1 MKPSQSSPGQPANV
15 MPVATPLGKPVATPS
30 RESTMQPAPSIS
42 SRRLWQSLQDLAEIG
57 QQPDGSICR
66 MAFSPEDCTA
76 RDLVA
81 RWMREA
87 GMTTRIDPA
96 GNIIGR
102 YPGRNPDAPALA
114 TGSHIDTV
122 PTGGRFDGTLGVLAG
137 IEIARTLRDFD
148 QPFAHPFE
156 TIVFTD
162 EENSTLGSKAM
173 AGRVNPDA
181 EYYRRYD
188 GTDIA
193 TCLARVGGDWDT
205 IGAAERS
212 PQDLAAFVELHV
224 EQGPVL
230 EAAALP
236 IGVVEGIVAQRR
248 YVLTILG
255 RSSHAGT
262 TPMTMRQDALV
273 AAAQVILAVQTLG
286 VAHDPLV
293 ATVGSITASPNASNV
308 IANRVDLS
316 LDVRDM
322 SDERVEFV
330 VESLRDRCREIAQT
344 TCTQIT
350 WRCTLNTPAAP
361 ASPDIQQII
370 AQASRNR
377 NLGSMVLP
385 SRAGHDAQDM
395 AAIAPMGMV
404 FVPSV
409 GGISH
414 SASEYTTPEQCAQ
427 GTNTLLETFL
437 LLDQLP
443 SLGSS

>member
-1 MKPSQSSPGQPANV
+1 MKPSQPSSEHPAIATSLVPPLTQLLPESSVQP
-15 MPVATPLGKPVATPS
+15 TL
-30 RESTMQPAPSIS
+30 SIS
-42 SRRLWQSLQDLAEIG
+42 RRRLRQSLHDLAEIG

-66 MAFSPEDCTA
+66 IAFSPEDCAA
-76 RDLVA
+76 RDLVS

-87 GMTTRIDPA
+87 GMSTRIDPA

-102 YPGRNPDAPALA
+102 YPGRNPHAPALA
-114 TGSHIDTV
+114 TGSHLDTV

-137 IEIARTLRDFD
+137 IEIARTLRDLD
-148 QPFAHPFE
+148 QQFEHPFE

-173 AGRVNPDA
+173 AGRVNPNPD
-181 EYYRRYD
+181 YYRRYD

-193 TCLARVGGDWDT
+193 TCLARVGGDWERM
-205 IGAAERS
+205 GAAQRS
-212 PQDLAAFVELHV
+212 PQDLVAFVELHV

-236 IGVVEGIVAQRR
+236 IGVVEGIVAQQR
-248 YVLTILG
+248 YILTILG

-286 VAHDPLV
+286 MAHDPLV
-293 ATVGSITASPNASNV
+293 ATVGSITATPNASNV
-308 IANRVDLS
+308 IANRVELS

-322 SDERVEFV
+322 SDDRVEFV

-344 TCTQIT
+344 TCTQIS

-370 AQASRNR
+370 AQASHNR
-377 NLGSMVLP
+377 HLASMTLP

-395 AAIAPMGMV
+395 AAIAPMGMI

-437 LLDQLP
+437 LLDQP
-443 SLGSS
+443 PKLG

>member
-1 MKPSQSSPGQPANV
+1 V
-15 MPVATPLGKPVATPS
+15 
-30 RESTMQPAPSIS
+30 
-42 SRRLWQSLQDLAEIG
+42 
-57 QQPDGSICR
+57 
-66 MAFSPEDCTA
+66 F
-76 RDLVA
+76 
-81 RWMREA
+81 
-87 GMTTRIDPA
+87 
-96 GNIIGR
+96 
-102 YPGRNPDAPALA
+102 
-114 TGSHIDTV
+114 
-122 PTGGRFDGTLGVLAG
+122 VLAV
-137 IEIARTLRDFD
+137 L
-148 QPFAHPFE
+148 
-156 TIVFTD
+156 
-162 EENSTLGSKAM
+162 KAVP
-173 AGRVNPDA
+173 G
-181 EYYRRYD
+181 
-188 GTDIA
+188 
-193 TCLARVGGDWDT
+193 L
-205 IGAAERS
+205 
-212 PQDLAAFVELHV
+212 LFVLFIFLLDRKIR
-224 EQGPVL
+224 QGPVL

-248 YVLTILG
+248 YILTILG

-286 VAHDPLV
+286 MAHDPLV
-293 ATVGSITASPNASNV
+293 ATVGSITAAPNASNV
-308 IANRVDLS
+308 IANRVELS

-322 SDERVEFV
+322 SDDRVEFV

-344 TCTQIT
+344 TCTQIS

-395 AAIAPMGMV
+395 AAIAPMGMI

-443 SLGSS
+443 KLG